1 MAIRI
6 QLRRDTASNWYDANP
21 TLLAGEIGIETDTL
35 KFKIGNG
42 QPWRNIS
49 NYANTTPSDLVTS
62 LGDYILASER
72 GSADGVASLDSD
84 TKIPVGQI
92 NTNVIATRAYV
103 ESVQAGLN
111 IKYAAHAASTAN
123 IPATYTAGTADAS
136 EGYGVGATLTV
147 TATGTLTIDG
157 HAMLANERVLIKNQT
172 DAKQNG
178 IYVVTNAGGTGVSPV
193 LTRATDFDNSTG
205 AESKKGDYVYV
216 INGTVNS
223 RDGFVVQSTG
233 TATNGAHK
241 MGTDNITFTQF
252 SGAAQITTSGGIVNT
267 NDNLSIDTD
276 VITTRALHDGY
287 ANTVNGH
294 LDSIDSTLG
303 TLGNGLTAT
312 NDDLA
317 STQSDVTALQAD
329 ITRIDGDILAVQG
342 DIQDIQSDITT
353 INSDKA
359 PKFDPTFTGT
369 VVLPGTTSIGDVS
382 ATELSYLNGV
392 TSGIQAQ
399 IGAKANSSALSSHE
413 SQTTSVHGIADTND
427 LATKTYADSAVSTHS
442 SDTTSVH
449 GIVDTAELATKTY
462 ANSAVSSHNSATT
475 SVHGI
480 ADTSVLLTTAGGT
493 VSDLTITGNL
503 TVQGT
508 TTTVDTANLEVTDS
522 LIYLSSEQFD
532 TDVLDIGIFGAYGD
546 VQTGHFHTG
555 LIRDASDSKWK
566 LVSNGPEP
574 VSNEID
580 FSGVTYDTLK
590 VGGIEFSDGAQVKQG
605 VPSLTPI
612 VQKTGSFATDT
623 ASFRDSMIEI
633 ASTSA
638 TTVTINPDGTNGVT
652 YPIGTTFDIL
662 QTDTGQVTIA
672 PYDGTVTVNATPGLK
687 LRARWSSA
695 TLMKR
700 DNNKWV
706 VYGDLTA

>member
-6 QLRRDTASNWYDANP
+6 QLRRDTAENWYDANP
-21 TLLAGEIGIETDTL
+21 ILLAGEIGIETDTL
-35 KFKIGNG
+35 KFKVGNG
-42 QPWRNIS
+42 QAWRNIS
-49 NYANTTPSDLVTS
+49 NYANTTPGDLTTT
-62 LGDYILASER
+62 LDDYVLVADR
-72 GSADGVASLDSD
+72 GQADGVASLNSSG
-84 TKIPVGQI
+84 KIPVGEI
-92 NTNVIATRAYV
+92 NTDVIATRTYV
-103 ESVQAGLN
+103 ETVQAGLN

-123 IPATYTAGTADAS
+123 IPGTYTAGSADLA

-147 TATGTLTIDG
+147 TATGQLTLDG
-157 HAMLANERVLIKNQT
+157 HALNAGERVLIKDQT

-178 IYVVTNAGGTGVSPV
+178 IYVVTTAGSTGVSPV
-193 LTRATDFDNSTG
+193 LTRSTDFDNSTG
-205 AESKKGDYVYV
+205 PEAKKGDYVYV
-216 INGTVNS
+216 INGTLNA

-233 TATNGAHK
+233 TAANSGHRF
-241 MGTDNITFTQF
+241 GTDSITFTQF
-252 SGAAQITTSGGIVNT
+252 SGAAQITTSGGITNI

-276 VITTRALHDGY
+276 VITTRAVHDGY
-287 ANTVNGH
+287 VNTTDGR
-294 LDSIDSTLG
+294 LDSIDTTLG
-303 TLGNGLTAT
+303 TLGNGLTDT

-317 STQSDVTALQAD
+317 AAVSDITALQSD
-329 ITRIDGDILAVQG
+329 ITRIDGDITSIQG
-342 DIQDIQSDITT
+342 DVSDIQSDITT

-359 PKFDPTFTGT
+359 PKFSPTFTGT

-382 ATELSYLNGV
+382 STELGYVNGV

-399 IGAKANSSALSSHE
+399 IESKADASALSDHE
-413 SQTTSVHGIADTND
+413 ALTTSVHGIADTSA

-449 GIVDTAELATKTY
+449 GIVDTSELATKTY
-462 ANSAVSSHNSATT
+462 ANDAVTSHNNDTT

-493 VSDLTITGNL
+493 VDTLTITGNL
-503 TVQGT
+503 TVNGT

-532 TDVLDIGIFGAYGD
+532 TDTLDIGIFGAYGD

-555 LIRDASDSKWK
+555 LVRDASDGKWK
-566 LVSNGPEP
+566 LISAGPEP
-574 VSNEID
+574 VSNVID
-580 FSGVTYDTLK
+580 FSGVTFDTLK
-590 VGGIEFSDGAQVKQG
+590 LGGIEFSDGVQVKQG

-612 VQKTGSFATDT
+612 VNKTASFSTDT
-623 ASFRDSMIEI
+623 LSFRDSMIEI
-633 ASTSA
+633 ASTNA